1 MPQVEIL
8 RRASGHRHE
17 DDPIETTMDKEIKAN
32 IHITDFILGDGRSL
46 SAGRSFDQGP
56 LRPLIKRLLVLE
68 FKNNAARK
76 KVGFFFG
83 I

>member
-32 IHITDFILGDGRSL
+32 IHITDFILGDG
-46 SAGRSFDQGP
+46 
-56 LRPLIKRLLVLE
+56 
-68 FKNNAARK
+68 
-76 KVGFFFG
+76 
-83 I
+83 